1 MNVSALKGRSLLT
14 WANYTAE
21 EIRLL
26 LDLAKKLKAE
36 SRKKRRFQ
44 RFAGKTLVLLLDE
57 DSLVTRSAFET
68 AFGEEGGHTACMPG
82 PARFSAEKEGIADW
96 ARALGRLYDGILY
109 RGPDHAVVES
119 LAKHADVPVFNG
131 MTDRYHPTR
140 ALADVFTIE
149 EALGTLKGKRLVYM
163 GDGRNSVAS
172 SLLVLASKLG
182 MDLCVSGPST
192 YWPARELWDI
202 CQGFAGSSG
211 SSLSVTADHHEAVH
225 AADVIYA
232 DSIGTPG
239 SFRVDES
246 LMAGTGSD
254 STIFLQRLPA
264 AKASLVGSEVFE
276 GQKSRVFDQVENGRH
291 VVKAILLAT
300 L

>member
-14 WANYTAE
+14 WANYTQE

-26 LDLAKKLKAE
+26 LDLAKRLKAD
-36 SRKKRRFQ
+36 SRKKRRFH
-44 RFAGKTLVLLLDE
+44 RFAGKTLAFLLDE
-57 DSLVTRSAFET
+57 DSFITRSTFET
-68 AFGEEGGHTACMPG
+68 AFGEEGGHTVSMPG
-82 PARFSAEKEGIADW
+82 PASFSAEQVSGADW
-96 ARALGRLYDGILY
+96 ARALGRLYDGIVY
-109 RGPDHAVVES
+109 RGPDHAVAEVLS
-119 LAKHADVPVFNG
+119 KHADVPVFNG

-140 ALADVFTIE
+140 VLADLFTIE
-149 EALGTLKGKRLVYM
+149 EEFGTLKGKRLVYI

-192 YWPARELWDI
+192 HWPSRELWDI

-211 SSLSVTADHHEAVH
+211 SSLSVSADQFEAVH
-225 AADVIYA
+225 AADAIFA
-232 DSIGTPG
+232 DSIGNLG
-239 SFRVDES
+239 NFRVDES
-246 LMAGTGSD
+246 LLGSTGNQR
-254 STIFLQRLPA
+254 TIFLQRLPA
-264 AKASLVGSEVFE
+264 IKGNLVGSEVFE
-276 GQKSRVFDQVENGRH
+276 GKNSRVFDQVENGRY